1 MLPACAFKRIEITVL
16 GNKLIM
22 VDSEAKVS
30 TKASDSKSG
39 DDVEQSLYAKRQK
52 IYPREVHGL
61 FAALRTMG
69 VTTLLGLYYIT
80 PWLQWDER
88 QAVLFDLPE
97 RKFYILN
104 MVFWP
109 QDFFYLALLL
119 IVAALSLFFVT
130 ALAGR
135 VWCGYACPQ
144 TVWTEAFLWI
154 ERKVEGSRP
163 QQMKLDKSPNSFRK
177 IRIKATKHFIW
188 IAFALFTGLT
198 FVGYFSSI
206 RELAVN
212 FLTFNTG
219 PWETFW
225 IYFYGLA
232 TYGNAGW
239 LREQVCLYMCPYA
252 RFQSAMFDHDT
263 MIISFDESRGLP
275 MGPRK
280 KTVDKAEAGLGD
292 CIDCTICVQVC
303 PTGIDIRDGLQYQ
316 CIGCA
321 ACIDACDDV
330 MDKMGYERGLVR
342 YTTESGLKGQHTNIL
357 RPRVIVYG
365 LILIGITVGA
375 FYSILNRMPIGL
387 DVIRDRN
394 SLYRETNDGLIENVY
409 IIKLLNMDKQDHI
422 YTLTAEGIP
431 DLILKK
437 DSDTIEVKSGEVIEL
452 PVRVQVDSYNLKQRS
467 SEISFTLRAKG
478 FDELSVV
485 EEARFLGPAFK

>member
-1 MLPACAFKRIEITVL
+1 
-16 GNKLIM
+16 M
-22 VDSEAKVS
+22 VDNAQVE
-30 TKASDSKSG
+30 SKLS
-39 DDVEQSLYAKRQK
+39 DDVEKSLYAKRQK

-61 FAALRTMG
+61 FAAFRASG
-69 VTTLLGLYYIT
+69 VALLLGFYYIV

-109 QDFFYLALLL
+109 QDFFYLTLLL
-119 IVAALSLFFVT
+119 IVSALGLFFVT

-154 ERKVEGSRP
+154 ERKVEGTRP
-163 QQMKLDKSPNSFRK
+163 QQMKLDKQPNSFRK
-177 IRIKATKHFIW
+177 FRIKATKHFLW
-188 IAFALFTGLT
+188 VTFSLFTGLT
-198 FVGYFSSI
+198 FVGYFSPM
-206 RELAVN
+206 RELVDN
-212 FLTFNTG
+212 FIHFNNG
-219 PWETFW
+219 PWENFW
-225 IYFYGLA
+225 IYFYALA

-239 LREQVCLYMCPYA
+239 LREQVCMYMCPYA
-252 RFQSAMFDHDT
+252 RFQSAMIDKDT

-275 MGPRK
+275 KGPRK
-280 KTVDKAEAGLGD
+280 KTVDKIEAGLGD

-342 YTTESGLKGQHTNIL
+342 YTTESTLLGQQTHLL
-357 RPRVIVYG
+357 RPRVIIYAI
-365 LILIGITVGA
+365 ILMAITAGT
-375 FYSILNRMPIGL
+375 FYSIMSRTPLAM

-394 SLYRETNDGLIENVY
+394 SLYRETNEGLIENVY
-409 IIKLLNMDKQDHI
+409 IIKILNMDQQDHTYVLSVNGI
-422 YTLTAEGIP
+422 DDLTIKMDSS
-431 DLILKK
+431 DLH
-437 DSDTIEVKSGEVIEL
+437 VRGGEVIEL
-452 PVRVQVDSYNLKQRS
+452 PVRVQVDAYNLKKRS
-467 SEISFTLRAKG
+467 NEISFHLKASDN
-478 FDELSVV
+478 DELTIV
-485 EEARFLGPAFK
+485 EEARFLGPKF

>member
-1 MLPACAFKRIEITVL
+1 
-16 GNKLIM
+16 M
-22 VDSEAKVS
+22 VEEASKTHRKVNDVS
-30 TKASDSKSG
+30 SN

-69 VTTLLGLYYIT
+69 VFALLGLYYVV
-80 PWLQWDER
+80 PWLQWDDR

-97 RKFYILN
+97 RKFYIVD

-119 IVAALSLFFVT
+119 IVAALGVFFVT

-135 VWCGYACPQ
+135 VWCGFACPQ

-163 QQMKLDKSPNSFRK
+163 QQIKLDKQPNSLRK
-177 IRIKATKHFIW
+177 IRLKVTKHFLWLSFSI
-188 IAFALFTGLT
+188 FTGLT
-198 FVGYFSSI
+198 FVGYFSPI
-206 RELAVN
+206 RELTLDFIV
-212 FLTFNTG
+212 FNNG

-225 IYFYGLA
+225 IYFYAFA

-252 RFQSAMFDHDT
+252 RVQSAMFDSDT

-275 MGPRK
+275 KGARK
-280 KTVDKAEAGLGD
+280 KTVDKSETGLGD

-330 MDKMGYERGLVR
+330 MDKMGYEKGLIR
-342 YTTESGLKGQHTNIL
+342 YTTENIL
-357 RPRVIVYG
+357 RGSHTHVMRPRMIVYA
-365 LILIGITVGA
+365 LILIGITIGT
-375 FYSILNRMPIGL
+375 FYSILMRSPIGM

-394 SLYRETNDGLIENVY
+394 SLYRETNEGLIENVY
-409 IIKLLNMDKQDHI
+409 IIKLLNMDKVDHT
-422 YTLTAEGIP
+422 YTLSVSGLD

-437 DSDTIEVKSGEVIEL
+437 DSAEIMVKTGEVVEL
-452 PVRVQVDSYNLKQRS
+452 PVRVQVDAYNLKQRS
-467 SEISFTLRAKG
+467 NKISFTLNAIAY
-478 FDELSVV
+478 DELSVV
-485 EEARFLGPAFK
+485 EEARFLGPKFK